1 MSLITRCP
9 ACQTSFR
16 VVPDQLRISDGWVRC
31 GQCEEVF
38 DGAAYL
44 QQEPSPAQPPAAPSQ
59 PAEVPSQPAE
69 VPPVVDFELHDLALG
84 PVAPETAQPADEA
97 LASQAGPIR
106 AELPPDPASAPIDGG
121 AAADDQPVGFMRKMP
136 EISAWRKPWV
146 RAGLGLATAGLL
158 VVLAVQ
164 VVVQERDRLA
174 SLVPQARPLI
184 TRLCAVMNCEVA
196 ALRQIESIVID
207 SSSFAKTRGDA
218 YRLALVVKNQAPIHL
233 AMPWFELTL
242 TDSQDQPVARRVLAP
257 SDFGAASRLMAAD
270 SEWSAGLDL
279 AVRASTAGERFSGYR
294 ILAFYP

>member
-16 VVPDQLRISDGWVRC
+16 VVPDQLRISEGRVRC

-38 DGAAYL
+38 DGAAHL
-44 QQEPSPAQPPAAPSQ
+44 QQEPSPAEPPAAPSQ
-59 PAEVPSQPAE
+59 SAE

-84 PVAPETAQPADEA
+84 PVDPETAQPADEA
-97 LASQAGPIR
+97 LASQAGPGG
-106 AELPPDPASAPIDGG
+106 AELPPGPASAPIDGG
-121 AAADDQPVGFMRKMP
+121 AARDDQPVGFMRKMP
-136 EISAWRKPWV
+136 EAPAWRKPWV
-146 RAGLGLATAGLL
+146 RAGLGLASAGLL

-164 VVVQERDRLA
+164 VVVQDRDWLA
-174 SLVPQARPLI
+174 VLVPQARPLI
-184 TRLCAVMNCEVA
+184 MRLCAVMNCEVA

-242 TDSQDQPVARRVLAP
+242 TDSQDQPVVRRVLVP

-279 AVRASTAGERFSGYR
+279 SVRASSAGERFSGYR

>member
-44 QQEPSPAQPPAAPSQ
+44 QQEPSPAQPPAAP
-59 PAEVPSQPAE
+59 PAAPSQPAE

-84 PVAPETAQPADEA
+84 PADEA
-97 LASQAGPIR
+97 LASQAGTIG

-136 EISAWRKPWV
+136 AISAWRKPWV

-164 VVVQERDRLA
+164 VVVQERDLLA